1 MIAEG
6 GEHMSEQQASE
17 VEDAVG
23 HDDQEQEQP
32 PTSAPLAD
40 DDEPEDEAEGVGPD
54 ELAAE
59 GQEDE

>member
-1 MIAEG
+1 
-6 GEHMSEQQASE
+6 MSEKQASE

-23 HDDQEQEQP
+23 NDEPEQP

-40 DDEPEDEAEGVGPD
+40 DDEPGDDEPGDEGEGVGPD
-54 ELAAE
+54 ELEAE